1 MTAVSPEYELKYR
14 RLSFLISDVF
24 KTHPRQMTAWG
35 LAIIIAEMRADVGH
49 QSHNAVVNPWNYAGI
64 STEIPVTEIVRI
76 WWRRR
81 RDSNPRDDSSP
92 TPLAG
97 ERLRPLGHISENVS
111 KRLIYCWQE
120 QIEFCEKVPIFY
132 IYPSILINSVG
143 IKVFKLTEKTRH

>member
-1 MTAVSPEYELKYR
+1 MRCYQTYEIRYR
-14 RLSFLISDVF
+14 WLSFLISAIF

-35 LAIIIAEMRADVGH
+35 LAVIIAEMRADVGH
-49 QSHNAVVNPWNYAGI
+49 QSHNAVVKPWNYAGI

-97 ERLRPLGHISENVS
+97 ERLRPLGHISVNVS
-111 KRLIYCWQE
+111 KRLNYCWQE
-120 QIEFCEKVPIFY
+120 QIEFCEKVTMFY
-132 IYPSILINSVG
+132 KYSGILINSFG
-143 IKVFKLTEKTRH
+143 IKILKLTEKARH